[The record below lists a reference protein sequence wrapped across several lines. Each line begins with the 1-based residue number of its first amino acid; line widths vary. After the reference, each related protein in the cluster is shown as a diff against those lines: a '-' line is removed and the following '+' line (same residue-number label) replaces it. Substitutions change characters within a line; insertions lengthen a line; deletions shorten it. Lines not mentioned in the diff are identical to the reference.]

1 MWLLTI
7 ATNNRHKLDEI
18 QAILEDGIVL
28 KTLKD
33 IGCYEELAEDQ
44 DTIEGNSFQKA
55 DYVHRNYQVDCFA
68 DDTGLEVEALNGAPG
83 VISAMYAGPQRSA
96 DDNINLLLRN
106 LEGKDNRR
114 ARFRTIITLMLGRN
128 VHTFEGI
135 VTGSILKIRRGEDG
149 FGYDPVF
156 LPDNSSKTL
165 AEMSMQEKNQVSHRA
180 NAVRKLV
187 NFLNTHRQS
196 GASRT

>member
-1 MWLLTI
+1 MLPLTI
-7 ATNNRHKLDEI
+7 ASNNRHKLDEI
-18 QAILEDGIVL
+18 QAMLHGGIVL
-28 KTLKD
+28 RTLKD

-55 DYVHRNYQVDCFA
+55 DYVHRNYHVDCFA

-96 DDNINLLLRN
+96 GDNINLLLKN
-106 LEGKDNRR
+106 LDGKANRR
-114 ARFRTIITLMLGRN
+114 ARFRTIITLILAGK

-135 VTGSILKIRRGEDG
+135 VNGSILTTRRGNDG

-156 LPDNSSKTL
+156 LPDHSSKTL
-165 AEMSMQEKNQVSHRA
+165 AEMSMEEKNQVSHRA

-187 NFLNTHRQS
+187 NFLNS
-196 GASRT
+196 PK

>member
-1 MWLLTI
+1 MFSVTI

-18 QAILEDGIVL
+18 QAILNNGIVL

-44 DTIEGNSFQKA
+44 DTIEGNSLQKA
-55 DYVHRNYQVDCFA
+55 DYVFSHYHVDCFA

-96 DDNINLLLRN
+96 EDNINLLLKN
-106 LEGKDNRR
+106 LEGKPSRR
-114 ARFRTIITLMLGRN
+114 ARFRTIITLILKGK

-135 VTGSILKIRRGEDG
+135 VNGTILTSGRGNDG

-165 AEMSMQEKNQVSHRA
+165 AEMSMEEKNQISHRA

-187 NFLNTHRQS
+187 NFLNLNT
-196 GASRT
+196 

>member
-1 MWLLTI
+1 MLPVTI
-7 ATNNRHKLDEI
+7 ATNNRHKLEEI
-18 QAILEDGIVL
+18 QAILKDGIVL

-55 DYVHRNYQVDCFA
+55 DYVYRNYHVDCFA
-68 DDTGLEVEALNGAPG
+68 DDTGLEVEALDGAPG

-96 DDNINLLLRN
+96 EDNINLLLKN
-106 LEGKDNRR
+106 LHDQSNRR
-114 ARFRTIITLMLGRN
+114 ARFRTVITLILGGK

-135 VTGSILKIRRGEDG
+135 VNGSILVSRRGNDG

-156 LPDNSSKTL
+156 LPDHSSKTL
-165 AEMSMQEKNQVSHRA
+165 AEMSMEEKNQVSHRA
-180 NAVRKLV
+180 NAVRKLA
-187 NFLNTHRQS
+187 NFLNTQK
-196 GASRT
+196 

>member
-1 MWLLTI
+1 MFSVTI
-7 ATNNRHKLDEI
+7 ATNNRHKLEEI
-18 QAILEDGIVL
+18 QAILNEGIVL
-28 KTLKD
+28 RTLKD
-33 IGCYEELAEDQ
+33 IGCFEELAEDQ

-55 DYVHRNYQVDCFA
+55 DYVYRHYRVDCFA

-96 DDNINLLLRN
+96 DDNINLLLKN
-106 LEGKDNRR
+106 LEGESNRR
-114 ARFRTIITLMLGRN
+114 ARFRTIITLILKGE

-135 VTGSILKIRRGEDG
+135 VNGTILISRRGDDG

-165 AEMSMQEKNQVSHRA
+165 AEMSMQEKNQISHRA

-187 NFLNTHRQS
+187 NFLN
-196 GASRT
+196 SRS

>member
-1 MWLLTI
+1 MLPLTI
-7 ATNNRHKLDEI
+7 ASNNRHKLDEI
-18 QAILEDGIVL
+18 QAMLHGGIVL

-55 DYVHRNYQVDCFA
+55 DYVHRNYHVDCFA

-96 DDNINLLLRN
+96 DDNINLLLKN
-106 LEGKDNRR
+106 LDGKENRR
-114 ARFRTIITLMLGRN
+114 ARFRTIITLILAGK

-135 VTGSILKIRRGEDG
+135 VNGSILTTRRGNDG

-156 LPDNSSKTL
+156 LPDHSSKTL
-165 AEMSMQEKNQVSHRA
+165 AEMSMEEKNQVSHRA

-187 NFLNTHRQS
+187 NFLNS
-196 GASRT
+196 PK

>member
-1 MWLLTI
+1 MLPVTI
-7 ATNNRHKLDEI
+7 ATNNRHKLEEI
-18 QAILEDGIVL
+18 QAILRDGIVL

-33 IGCYEELAEDQ
+33 IGCHEELAEDQ

-55 DYVHRNYQVDCFA
+55 DYVYKNYHVDCFA

-96 DDNINLLLRN
+96 DDNINLLLKN
-106 LEGKDNRR
+106 LDGKSNRR
-114 ARFRTIITLMLGRN
+114 ARFRTVITLILGGE
-128 VHTFEGI
+128 VHTFEG
-135 VTGSILKIRRGEDG
+135 VVNGSILTSRRGNDG

-165 AEMSMQEKNQVSHRA
+165 AEMSMAEKNQISHRA
-180 NAVRKLV
+180 NAVRKLA
-187 NFLNTHRQS
+187 NFLNTPR
-196 GASRT
+196 

>member
-1 MWLLTI
+1 MRSLII
-7 ATNNRHKLDEI
+7 ATNNRHKLEEI
-18 QAILEDGIVL
+18 QAILDQGIVL

-33 IGCYEELAEDQ
+33 IGCFEELAEDQ

-55 DYVHRNYQVDCFA
+55 DYVYRHYHVDCFA

-96 DDNINLLLRN
+96 SDNINLLLKN
-106 LEGKDNRR
+106 LEGKSNRR
-114 ARFRTIITLMLGRN
+114 ARFRTIITLILEGK
-128 VHTFEGI
+128 VYTFEGI
-135 VTGSILKIRRGEDG
+135 VNGTILTSGRGTDG

-156 LPDNSSKTL
+156 LPDRSSKTL
-165 AEMSMQEKNQVSHRA
+165 AEMSMEEKNQVSHRA

-187 NFLNTHRQS
+187 NFLNTLS
-196 GASRT
+196 